1 MGNNLDAYRAA
12 IGLFHACKMSLN
24 IGYDSH
30 SDTFHDILI
39 TNLRCSFL
47 FASLLILQS
56 LNPKVNVAFVLFV
69 LHFLLL
75 VGNIESN
82 PGPESAYISST
93 PLSAVDILSDKS
105 ISICNIN
112 IRSIRNKINFLQ
124 NFVDEF
130 DIIVLTEPH
139 LDNSIENRD
148 IELDSFDKNPQRK
161 DRTNS
166 GGGLL
171 IYSKEDIGICRKHEL
186 ENDIDE
192 TIWVEVHAKGHSF
205 LLCNTY
211 RPEWTDSEY
220 WARLN
225 HAIGLAYQ
233 VNENIVIS
241 GDLNSDLMSLNNNK
255 LIDMMRLFNFKNV
268 IEKPTRVTNHS
279 RTLLDP
285 IIVSDTINYVFSDVF
300 KLPDNI
306 SDHDASVVILQC
318 SKNISRSFKREIWQY
333 QKINYEKFEE
343 KLNEINWNEKLDH
356 LNDVDEMCEKFTKCF
371 LKIAQE
377 CIPTK
382 IITIRNND
390 RPWFNNEI
398 RKEIRIRDRFRK
410 TVLKF
415 HRERDIKLCK
425 KTEK

>member
-12 IGLFHACKMSLN
+12 IGLFHACKTSLN
-24 IGYDSH
+24 IGYDSR
-30 SDTFHDILI
+30 SDTFPDILI

-56 LNPKVNVAFVLFV
+56 LNPKVYAALILFV

-82 PGPESAYISST
+82 PGPEYAYISST

-130 DIIVLTEPH
+130 DIIVLTETH

-192 TIWVEVHAKGHSF
+192 AIWD
-205 LLCNTY
+205 LC
-211 RPEWTDSEY
+211 
-220 WARLN
+220 L
-225 HAIGLAYQ
+225 
-233 VNENIVIS
+233 
-241 GDLNSDLMSLNNNK
+241 
-255 LIDMMRLFNFKNV
+255 
-268 IEKPTRVTNHS
+268 
-279 RTLLDP
+279 
-285 IIVSDTINYVFSDVF
+285 
-300 KLPDNI
+300 
-306 SDHDASVVILQC
+306 
-318 SKNISRSFKREIWQY
+318 
-333 QKINYEKFEE
+333 
-343 KLNEINWNEKLDH
+343 
-356 LNDVDEMCEKFTKCF
+356 
-371 LKIAQE
+371 
-377 CIPTK
+377 
-382 IITIRNND
+382 
-390 RPWFNNEI
+390 
-398 RKEIRIRDRFRK
+398 
-410 TVLKF
+410 
-415 HRERDIKLCK
+415 
-425 KTEK
+425 